1 MRLWLQKPPRI
12 VQDLVRNL
20 EQIGDATYGQ
30 IKGLRTSA
38 YGCFGRVMVLY
49 SIKLMILGIIDIV
62 KPENAEEKSE
72 SGLRARLYIL
82 PCSMLLRDRDLSTS
96 FFY

>member
-1 MRLWLQKPPRI
+1 
-12 VQDLVRNL
+12 L

-49 SIKLMILGIIDIV
+49 SIKLMILVIMDIIKLKNVDG
-62 KPENAEEKSE
+62 K
-72 SGLRARLYIL
+72 
-82 PCSMLLRDRDLSTS
+82 
-96 FFY
+96 

>member
-1 MRLWLQKPPRI
+1 M
-12 VQDLVRNL
+12 QDLVRNL

-49 SIKLMILGIIDIV
+49 SIKLMILVIIDIIKLKNV
-62 KPENAEEKSE
+62 EGK
-72 SGLRARLYIL
+72 
-82 PCSMLLRDRDLSTS
+82 
-96 FFY
+96 